1 MRLLIRACACFWV
14 VASRC
19 MTSLE
24 GLLANRGR
32 VNLVRVALQ
41 VSLVWDAGVVLMV
54 IVQTVGLVRVYTS
67 V

>member
-1 MRLLIRACACFWV
+1 
-14 VASRC
+14 

-41 VSLVWDAGVVLMV
+41 VSLVWDAGVVSMV

>member
-1 MRLLIRACACFWV
+1 
-14 VASRC
+14 

-41 VSLVWDAGVVLMV
+41 VSLVWDAGVVSMV
-54 IVQTVGLVRVYTS
+54 IVQTVGLVRVG
-67 V
+67 VVGFDVVD